1 MSNEKQVKSVTEKV
15 ELLQSQIDQ
24 IEKKVNNLLILKKN
38 LEMKIINLN
47 NSRSKN

>member
-1 MSNEKQVKSVTEKV
+1 MSNEKQVKSVSEKV